1 MQNTI
6 CQIQI
11 FHPATSAPI
20 PPANTVMNEKSH
32 SPKDPAAPAT
42 WRYRRGA
49 ILYISQFAGNVL
61 VSCRMLLY
69 LRTIQPR
76 APNPTIAEC

>member
-1 MQNTI
+1 MMQKVI

-20 PPANTVMNEKSH
+20 PPAKTVMNEKSH

-42 WRYRRGA
+42 WRYRSGA
-49 ILYISQFAGNVL
+49 IFYTGQLIDNGITH
-61 VSCRMLLY
+61 
-69 LRTIQPR
+69 LRR
-76 APNPTIAEC
+76 G